1 MVPRVDEE
9 DFMPDQVFRNPL
21 QKHGEAVLSLAQ
33 EMVGDDESRLIP
45 VFINL
50 MNQTDQVSLGGDKEI
65 LDFLSGKARASFA
78 DNLPSVIR
86 PGPDTEPQPHLWTD
100 PVLIRNVKEEL
111 VPDEGRVIGGQ
122 EVVDGQETSDHDYED
137 CVAIGKEDGTWGCTG
152 TVIGKNVVLTAAH
165 CHAKKWFSTVFIG
178 LDVNSPEEG
187 RVLKVERSV
196 VHPNFDSTSL
206 ANDLCVLLLAG
217 EAGVTPRRI
226 ASIADV
232 NDARTVRVV
241 GFGTTNVRGEGV
253 LGKKRFVDIPIAST
267 KPIYGAHPESEF
279 VAGAP
284 MLDRDSCRGDSGGPA
299 YVGNQEGWF
308 LGGATSR
315 WTRNHVRTCGDG
327 GIYVRVAE
335 FEDWIKSI
343 DGAQW

>member
-1 MVPRVDEE
+1 
-9 DFMPDQVFRNPL
+9 MPDQVTRNPL

-33 EMVGDDESRLIP
+33 EMVGGDESRLIP

-50 MNQTDQVSLGGDKEI
+50 INQTDQVSLGGDKQI
-65 LDFLSGKARASFA
+65 LEFLSGNSRASFDA

-86 PGPDTEPQPHLWTD
+86 PGPDTESQRHLWTD
-100 PVLIRNVKEEL
+100 PVLIKNVKEVL
-111 VPDEGRVIGGQ
+111 VPDEVRVIGG
-122 EVVDGQETSDHDYED
+122 EETSDYED

-152 TVIGKNVVLTAAH
+152 TIIGKNVVLTAAH

-178 LDVNSPEEG
+178 TDVNSPEEG

-196 VHPNFDSTSL
+196 VHPNFDPASL
-206 ANDLCVLLLAG
+206 ANDLCVLLLEG

-226 ASIADV
+226 APIADV
-232 NDARTVRVV
+232 NDAKTVRVV

-253 LGKKRFVDIPIAST
+253 LGKKQLVDIPIAST
-267 KPIYGAHPESEF
+267 KPIYGAHPEIEF

-284 MLDRDSCRGDSGGPA
+284 MLDRDSCKGDSGGPA
-299 YVGNQEGWF
+299 YVGSQEGWF

-315 WTRNHVRTCGDG
+315 WTKNHVRTCGDG
-327 GIYVRVAE
+327 GIYVRVAD
-335 FEDWIKSI
+335 FEDWIESI